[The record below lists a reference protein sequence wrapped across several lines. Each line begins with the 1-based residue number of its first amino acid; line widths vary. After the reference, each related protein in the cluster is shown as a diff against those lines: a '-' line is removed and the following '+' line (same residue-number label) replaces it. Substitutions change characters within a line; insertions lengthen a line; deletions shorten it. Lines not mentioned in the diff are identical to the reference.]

1 MESWLWVDSV
11 MDQEQRLKKKLSPP
25 NRIDW
30 MQQVANIG
38 LWDNLIYNT
47 DRNMGN
53 LLIKIPDDASR

>member
-1 MESWLWVDSV
+1 M
-11 MDQEQRLKKKLSPP
+11 KLSSP

-30 MQQVANIG
+30 MQQVAKIR

-53 LLIKIPDDASR
+53 LLITSDWKIR